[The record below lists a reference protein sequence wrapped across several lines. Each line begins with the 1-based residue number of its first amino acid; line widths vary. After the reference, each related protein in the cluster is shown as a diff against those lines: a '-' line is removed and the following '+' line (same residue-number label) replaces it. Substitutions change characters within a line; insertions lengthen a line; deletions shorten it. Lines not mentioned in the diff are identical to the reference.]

1 MTALLCSSA
10 SRRPP
15 SPCANDR
22 KPSAQV
28 LLRGVEGQDCR
39 GRLEQEST
47 QPGITYRSRM
57 AELPIEVMLPESE
70 RLRHRQGKNFLSFP
84 PLALGMAVIV
94 MRPRVGRTPVSA
106 AA

>member
-1 MTALLCSSA
+1 
-10 SRRPP
+10 
-15 SPCANDR
+15 
-22 KPSAQV
+22 
-28 LLRGVEGQDCR
+28 
-39 GRLEQEST
+39 
-47 QPGITYRSRM
+47 M